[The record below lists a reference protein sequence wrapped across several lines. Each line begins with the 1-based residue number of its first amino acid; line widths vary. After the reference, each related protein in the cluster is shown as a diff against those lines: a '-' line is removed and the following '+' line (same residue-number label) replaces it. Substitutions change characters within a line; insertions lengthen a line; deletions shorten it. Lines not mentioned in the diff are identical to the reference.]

1 MKQKRVLLMACALVL
16 LCMSL
21 IIGITYGLYTESLTT
36 SNHLQAG
43 NLDISL
49 IRTDLSYRV
58 LNEEGEL
65 EVIRVEDDI
74 DFTGSTREN
83 IFGMDAM
90 GLLIAPGAWFD
101 AEIEIVNDGNVAFTY
116 DVAIRLRGDANALSE
131 QLLFT
136 VTHPDGTVTEKRLSQ
151 LTEEFSLATG
161 RMKVTDT
168 TQTFRVKVEFLDEPE
183 NNLAQSQAAVFD
195 LFVTAVQSTEQ
206 N

>member
-1 MKQKRVLLMACALVL
+1 MKQKRVLLIACALVL

-21 IIGITYGLYTESLTT
+21 VVGITYGLYTQSLTA

-65 EVIRVEDDI
+65 EVTRVEENT
-74 DFTGSTREN
+74 DFTSSTNEN
-83 IFGMDAM
+83 IFGMDAE

-101 AEIEIVNDGNVAFTY
+101 AQMQVVNNGNVAFSY
-116 DVAIRLRGDANALSE
+116 DVSIRLQGDVNALAE

-136 VTHPDGTVTEKRLSQ
+136 VTHPDGSVTEKRLSQ

-161 RMKVTDT
+161 RMKVTDKA
-168 TQTFRVKVEFLDEPE
+168 QSFRVKVEFLDEQD
-183 NNLAQSQAAVFD
+183 NNLAQSQVAVFD
-195 LFVTAVQSTEQ
+195 LFVTAVQSTGQ

>member
-101 AEIEIVNDGNVAFTY
+101 AQLQVINEGNVAFTY

-136 VTHPDGTVTEKRLSQ
+136 VTHPDGAVTEKRLSQ

-161 RMKVTDT
+161 RMKATDEA
-168 TQTFRVKVEFLDEPE
+168 QTFRVKVEFLDEPD
-183 NNLAQSQAAVFD
+183 NNLAQSQAVVFD
-195 LFVTAVQSTEQ
+195 LFVTAVQSTGQE
-206 N
+206 